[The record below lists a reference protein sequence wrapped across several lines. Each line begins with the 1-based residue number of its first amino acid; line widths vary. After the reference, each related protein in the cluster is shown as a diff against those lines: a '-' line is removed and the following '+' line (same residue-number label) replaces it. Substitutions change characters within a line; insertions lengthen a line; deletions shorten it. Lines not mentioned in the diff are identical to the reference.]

1 LSYILP
7 AGSETEKLI
16 GGDGSDAKMD
26 AANEFLGNPSLREDQ
41 MQNAVKFLSHPK
53 VRSSPVVHRRSFLE
67 KKGLTKEEID
77 EAFRRVPDPPSTA
90 ATGEA
95 YTTGPGNIS
104 WWQPFDINCFLLPR
118 QSIVEILA
126 YQAFCNS
133 YAAEIIHDHAAP
145 RSGRDS
151 STSSCSYQRSFR
163 GSNPAAAKVS
173 LVSCTSCSRGACF
186 FRGWYCSSFQ
196 GTSGPFPHIA
206 DFDDCAK
213 C

>member
-1 LSYILP
+1 
-7 AGSETEKLI
+7 
-16 GGDGSDAKMD
+16 
-26 AANEFLGNPSLREDQ
+26 
-41 MQNAVKFLSHPK
+41 
-53 VRSSPVVHRRSFLE
+53 
-67 KKGLTKEEID
+67 
-77 EAFRRVPDPPSTA
+77 DPPSTA

-95 YTTGPGNIS
+95 YTTGPEYVNIR
-104 WWQPFDINCFLLPR
+104 LLPLSSHLSN
-118 QSIVEILA
+118 QCLMCNE
-126 YQAFCNS
+126 CNS